1 MKRNLDANDLNT
13 DFEVLRSFT
22 KRSKKERHKSL
33 ERVNSR
39 WATRVT
45 SIETNWTV
53 PREETPH
60 AIHSAIPLE
69 DTPSYPQRL
78 CRAILPALFPAWV
91 SPRFTIGQLTSA
103 YANSSLQDCMHT
115 LGQNASKLCTSA
127 QRIVGKPGEPSLHF
141 ASHSD
146 RPDKFQW
153 L

>member
-53 PREETPH
+53 PREETPTRNSFSDPTGGH
-60 AIHSAIPLE
+60 AILSTEIVPSDFTCSVSSLGQSSLHYRPADVSLRQLQLAGLHAHSWTERIQIVHECTE
-69 DTPSYPQRL
+69 DCGKAR
-78 CRAILPALFPAWV
+78 RAISAL
-91 SPRFTIGQLTSA
+91 RFA
-103 YANSSLQDCMHT
+103 F
-115 LGQNASKLCTSA
+115 
-127 QRIVGKPGEPSLHF
+127 R
-141 ASHSD
+141 
-146 RPDKFQW
+146 
-153 L
+153 